1 MKKAVCLGAFALAAL
16 VGTTATA
23 AQGQSAPTGSQTPA
37 TTANGPSTTAT
48 VPIPAPGIQPPS
60 DYLIGPEDVLEVV
73 FWREKDLSGQVMVR
87 PDGMVSLPLLND
99 VQAAG
104 LTPEQFRLKL
114 LEAAGRF
121 VENPSAAVIVRTI
134 NSRKVYATGELG
146 KPGVYPLHGP
156 MTVMQLITL
165 AGGFSEYAD
174 VKSVAIVRNENGKAV
189 RYKFNY
195 KDYARGKNAQQDIA
209 LKPGDTVIVP

>member
-1 MKKAVCLGAFALAAL
+1 MKKAVVCLRALAVVAI
-16 VGTTATA
+16 VTTGVSA
-23 AQGQSAPTGSQTPA
+23 AQTPSQGQGSASSGSSA
-37 TTANGPSTTAT
+37 SAT
-48 VPIPAPGIQPPS
+48 VPVPAPGIATPA
-60 DYLIGPEDVLEVV
+60 DYVIGPEDVLEVV

-114 LEAAGRF
+114 LEAAGRY

-134 NSRKVYATGELG
+134 NSRKVFITGEVG
-146 KPGVYPLHGP
+146 KPGAYPLGGP
-156 MTVMQLITL
+156 MTVMQLITM
-165 AGGFSEYAD
+165 AGSFSEYAD
-174 VKSVAIVRNENGKAV
+174 NKNVAIVRTEGGKTV
-189 RYKFNY
+189 RFKFNY
-195 KDYARGKNAQQDIA
+195 KDYARGKNPQQDIQ

>member
-1 MKKAVCLGAFALAAL
+1 MAAL
-16 VGTTATA
+16 VAGQASA
-23 AQGQSAPTGSQTPA
+23 AHGQSAPTGAQAPVSPPNGATPA
-37 TTANGPSTTAT
+37 TT
-48 VPIPAPGIQPPS
+48 VPIPAPGVATPV
-60 DYLIGPEDVLEVV
+60 DYVIGPEDVLEVV

-114 LEAAGRF
+114 LEAAGRY

-134 NSRKVYATGELG
+134 NSRKVFVAGEVG
-146 KPGVYPLHGP
+146 KPGAYALGGP
-156 MTVMQLITL
+156 MTVMQLLTL
-165 AGGFSEYAD
+165 AGGFKEYAD
-174 VKSVAIVRNENGKAV
+174 NKNIAIVRVEGGKTV
-189 RYKFNY
+189 RHKFNY
-195 KDYARGKNAQQDIA
+195 KDYARGKNPQQDIQ

>member
-1 MKKAVCLGAFALAAL
+1 MAMVGVRPSGAQ
-16 VGTTATA
+16 TA
-23 AQGQSAPTGSQTPA
+23 AAKGQGSPAAGNGTSAPTD
-37 TTANGPSTTAT
+37 
-48 VPIPAPGIQPPS
+48 VPAPGITPPS
-60 DYLIGPEDVLEVV
+60 DYVIGPEDLLEVV

-87 PDGMVSLPLLND
+87 PDGMVSLPLIND

-114 LEAAGRF
+114 LEAAGRY

-134 NSRKVYATGELG
+134 NSRKVYITGEVS
-146 KPGVYPLHGP
+146 KPGAYVLGGP

-165 AGGFSEYAD
+165 AGSFSEYAD
-174 VKSVAIVRNENGKAV
+174 TKNVSVVRLEGGKSVRH
-189 RYKFNY
+189 KFNY
-195 KDYARGKNAQQDIA
+195 KDFARGKGNQQDIQ